1 MGRMWY
7 SNEESKA
14 WHTKLYIYLFLF
26 ILFAGIIISY
36 QWRGVAPTHQA
47 VSQAEGWRGAK
58 SVLYNVIYKDHHKT
72 LYHGCSYDGPV
83 IDLSTCKYVPVNRE
97 KNRATRLEAEHI
109 VPASLLPARK
119 LPCWN
124 ISRNNCESADPR
136 AQAMLFDL
144 HNLAPSVGQ
153 VNLLRGNMR
162 YGETKGT
169 FNPPDCV
176 KGDVARVW
184 FYMRLRH
191 GLEFLPG
198 EEEMF
203 LRWSKMDP
211 VSPWEAERERRI
223 RKYSFIANP
232 YVKGQKTDRSG
243 SCPWE

>member
-1 MGRMWY
+1 MPWY
-7 SNEESKA
+7 QDEESKT
-14 WHTKLYIYLFLF
+14 WHIRFYVYLFLF
-26 ILFAGIIISY
+26 LWFVAIVLSY
-36 QWRGVAPTHQA
+36 QWGEDKSTHQT

-72 LYHGCSYDGPV
+72 LYHGCSFSGPV
-83 IDLSTCKYVPVNRE
+83 IDLSTCKYVPVERE
-97 KNRATRLEAEHI
+97 KYRATRVEAEHI
-109 VPASLLPARK
+109 VPASLLPARQ

-124 ISRNNCESADPR
+124 VSRNNCELNDPK

-153 VNLLRGNMR
+153 LNLLRGNKR

-184 FYMRLRH
+184 LYMHLRH
-191 GLEFLPG
+191 GVELWPG
-198 EEEMF
+198 EKEMF
-203 LRWSKMDP
+203 EKWSKMDP

-232 YVKGQKTDRSG
+232 YVKGQKPDRSG